1 MAEKPDIAK
10 LLDKMIPIVFEAQL
24 VSFSD
29 LPDILLMRNI
39 DLPENEKAELQQAA
53 NKEKKVSVALIIFD
67 DNS

>member
-24 VSFSD
+24 DKFSR
-29 LPDILLMRNI
+29 LPDFLLMQTI
-39 DLPENEKAELQQAA
+39 DLSENEKAELQQAV
-53 NKEKKVSVALIIFD
+53 NKEKKVSIALIIFD

>member
-67 DNS
+67 E

>member
-1 MAEKPDIAK
+1 MAEKFDIAK

-53 NKEKKVSVALIIFD
+53 NKEKKVSIALMIFD
-67 DNS
+67 DKS

>member
-53 NKEKKVSVALIIFD
+53 NKEKKVSIALIIFD

>member
-53 NKEKKVSVALIIFD
+53 NKEKKVSIALMIFD
-67 DNS
+67 DKS

>member
-1 MAEKPDIAK
+1 MAEKFDIAK

-53 NKEKKVSVALIIFD
+53 NKEKKVSVALMIVD